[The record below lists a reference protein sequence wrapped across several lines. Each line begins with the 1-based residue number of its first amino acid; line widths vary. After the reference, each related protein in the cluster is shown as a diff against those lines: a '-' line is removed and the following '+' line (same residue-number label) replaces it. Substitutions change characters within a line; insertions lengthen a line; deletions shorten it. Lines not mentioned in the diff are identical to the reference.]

1 MGQLTP
7 VTKCPRR
14 FIEDAAEES
23 RYHAGH
29 WFRYLRKIITDDN
42 IQITPEEIDRIIE
55 GDKLTLFQKVSLKQ
69 AVKKN
74 TPTNRYIIGLN
85 QRTSTP
91 MLREIIMRNQ
101 HV

>member
-1 MGQLTP
+1 MTSEMMQF
-7 VTKCPRR
+7 V
-14 FIEDAAEES
+14 ENAAEES

-42 IQITPEEIDRIIE
+42 VRITPEEIENIIE

-69 AVKKN
+69 AVQKN
-74 TPTNRYIIGLN
+74 TPTNRYITGLN
-85 QRTSTP
+85 QRASTT